1 MIRTDARA
9 DEIHQAEE
17 ALERLET
24 AQYCA
29 AMSNGRYYSD
39 GSKARDD
46 ADIAKAKATLAA
58 LRNSAP

>member
-29 AMSNGRYYSD
+29 AMSNGRYYSE
-39 GSKARDD
+39 ARDD